1 MIIYFSVKIL
11 TINMQQCLISTVI
24 ITVFA
29 KTAMWYY
36 DYDYDYIYD
45 CIYDGAAHN
54 FCGLLLIP

>member
-1 MIIYFSVKIL
+1 
-11 TINMQQCLISTVI
+11 MQQCLISTVI

-54 FCGLLLIP
+54 FCGLLLIL

>member
-1 MIIYFSVKIL
+1 
-11 TINMQQCLISTVI
+11 MQQCLISTVI

-36 DYDYDYIYD
+36 DYDYIYD
-45 CIYDGAAHN
+45 CIYDGATHN